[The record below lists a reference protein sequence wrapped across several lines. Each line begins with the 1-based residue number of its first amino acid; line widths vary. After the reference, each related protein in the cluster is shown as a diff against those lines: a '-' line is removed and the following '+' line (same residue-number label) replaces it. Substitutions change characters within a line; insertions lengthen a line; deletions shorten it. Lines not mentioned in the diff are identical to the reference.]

1 MADEMIDL
9 MSADTGQEN
18 KHYEVL
24 KDLSDEK
31 KARVFSEL
39 NDNEVKAITRLRYL
53 SKLLN
58 QRYSHKILNVEFFI
72 ETFLEMR
79 INKDRKSRSE
89 FVESFKSPRTE
100 NIEQSMQRGNNRF
113 LR

>member
-1 MADEMIDL
+1 MIDL
-9 MSADTGQEN
+9 MQTDTGN
-18 KHYEVL
+18 DSKHYEVL

-31 KARVFSEL
+31 KHKVFSEL
-39 NDNEVKAITRLRYL
+39 NDDEVKAITRLRYL

-79 INKDRKSRSE
+79 INLKRQSRKE
-89 FVESFKSPRTE
+89 FVDSFKSPRTE
-100 NIEQSMQRGNNRF
+100 NIESSMQRSNNRF